1 MLCSWMRLE
10 HSRREAQ
17 TAGWGQRHWKCR
29 LRSKVAAV
37 FAVVAGKDREQIDR
51 TRQTANMPRSNQE
64 DRQHLL
70 PYPSPGSSHR
80 LQKPGAG
87 MTVMGVDWMDFF
99 FLCLSSIFEILLH
112 CYSGKPVSDFCV
124 RTAHDSS
131 LYWCFCGIA
140 LWEKYWLVIQ

>member
-1 MLCSWMRLE
+1 MLWSWMRLE

-99 FLCLSSIFEILLH
+99 CVFLLFLRSYYTATVENPLVTSACGLLTTARCIDASAVLHYGRSI
-112 CYSGKPVSDFCV
+112 G
-124 RTAHDSS
+124 
-131 LYWCFCGIA
+131 W
-140 LWEKYWLVIQ
+140 